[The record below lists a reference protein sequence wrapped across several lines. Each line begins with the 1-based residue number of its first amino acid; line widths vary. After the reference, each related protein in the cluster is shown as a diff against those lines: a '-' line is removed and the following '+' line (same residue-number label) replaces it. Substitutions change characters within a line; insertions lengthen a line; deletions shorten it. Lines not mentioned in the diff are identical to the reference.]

1 MNQIKELLEQR
12 LKILAAAKARA
23 KRDMAHFPEGSLRI
37 SSTKRQTR
45 YYWAKEKGNSA
56 GEYIP
61 MAKETLVKALAQ
73 KDYNMK
79 FLREADKEMRA
90 LEAVAGRFSGLNED
104 KTFGGL
110 SPKRRE
116 LVEPYIMPDEL
127 FLRKW
132 QDEEYK
138 KCGYMPEKKVY
149 ATRRGEMVRSKSEAL
164 LADIL
169 CEKGIP
175 YHYEQELVL
184 LNGKAR
190 YPDFTLLNKRTR
202 EVLYLE
208 HFGLLDDEMYR
219 RDCLD
224 KLDEYARNGIFIGK
238 NLLITYESAEHPFNP
253 NQVREMLEAV
263 F

>member
-1 MNQIKELLEQR
+1 MNQIRELLEQR

-23 KRDMAHFPEGSLRI
+23 KRELGHFPEGSLRI

-45 YYWAKEKGNSA
+45 YYRVKEDGDSA

-61 MAKETLVKALAQ
+61 AAEKTLVKALAQ
-73 KDYNMK
+73 KDYNAR

-90 LEAVAGRFSGLNED
+90 LEAAAARLSDLNED
-104 KTFGGL
+104 KAFAGL
-110 SPKRRE
+110 PHKRRK
-116 LVEPYIMPDEL
+116 LVEPYIMTDEI
-127 FLRKW
+127 FVRTW
-132 QDEEYK
+132 QEKEYK
-138 KCGYMPEKKVY
+138 KCWYMPEKKVY
-149 ATRRGEMVRSKSEAL
+149 ATRRGEMVRSKSEAM

-169 CEKGIP
+169 NEKSIP
-175 YHYEQELVL
+175 YRYEQELVL
-184 LNGKAR
+184 PNGKTR

-202 EVLYLE
+202 EVFYLE

-224 KLDEYARNGIFIGK
+224 KLDEYAENGIFLGK
-238 NLLITYESAEHPFNP
+238 NLLITYDSADDPFNP
-253 NQVREMLEAV
+253 NQVRAMLDAI